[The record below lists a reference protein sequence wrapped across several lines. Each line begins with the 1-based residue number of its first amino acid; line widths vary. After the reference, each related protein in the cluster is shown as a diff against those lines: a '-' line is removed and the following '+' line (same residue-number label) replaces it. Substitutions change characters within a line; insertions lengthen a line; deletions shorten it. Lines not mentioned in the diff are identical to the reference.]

1 MKKLL
6 AATAAAVVFGAVIF
20 CFYAAMAQDPPPPPP
35 PPAPPQPQPQP
46 QPQQP
51 KAEPQ
56 KDSPRKVLKNFYIED
71 DEKTKSFTYKENPQF
86 KLYKPTDNWHFVDVA
101 KLHSAE
107 VKNIKDPKDREKIDN
122 FYKVCKCI
130 MYNEELNA
138 EARVLV
144 GVGLGNKTL
153 DVIYKEL
160 KHNLSLSVK
169 DYKEL
174 SAKNKKKGGAQ
185 GFCFVFEGTASNGE
199 KEIYTW
205 YLFVKNNCFYQLR
218 IVCPEEKN
226 KDKKVQKELEK
237 IYSKWKF

>member
-1 MKKLL
+1 MKKLF
-6 AATAAAVVFGAVIF
+6 AATAAAVLLGTVTF
-20 CFYAAMAQDPPPPPP
+20 CFCAAMAQDPPPPPP
-35 PPAPPQPQPQP
+35 PPPPPQPQPQP

-51 KAEPQ
+51 KAEEK
-56 KDSPRKVLKNFYIED
+56 KDSPRKVLKNFYMED
-71 DEKTKSFTYKENPQF
+71 DEKTKSFTYKDSPPF
-86 KLYKPTDNWHFVDVA
+86 KLYKPNDNWHFIDVT
-101 KLHSAE
+101 KLHGAE
-107 VKNIKDPKDREKIDN
+107 AQKIKDPKEREKVDN
-122 FYKVCKCI
+122 FYKACKCI

-153 DVIYKEL
+153 DVIFKEM

-174 SAKNKKKGGAQ
+174 SAKGKKKSGAQ
-185 GFCFVFEGTASNGE
+185 GFKFVFEGKTSAGE
-199 KEIYTW
+199 KEVYTW
-205 YLFVKNNCFYQLR
+205 YLFVKNNSFYQLR
-218 IVCPEEKN
+218 IACPEEKN